1 MSTGKK
7 PSGEPVYL
15 RSLEMDD
22 LPRVHKWHNDSD
34 LYASLTTPHRYV
46 SRETVE
52 QWLRQRTAFSTTEV
66 TLAICLTAGGE
77 HIGNVYLK
85 SIDWVA
91 HHARMAIFIAE
102 PTHRSK
108 GYGEAAIRQMIR
120 HAFGDLGL
128 LRLHVTVLADNVAAV
143 KTYEKCGFRVEGRLR
158 RHAFKS
164 GQFKDLLFM
173 GLCSGDDET
182 A

>member
-1 MSTGKK
+1 MTNGKK
-7 PSGEPVYL
+7 PSGDPVYL

-22 LPRVHKWHNDSD
+22 LPAIHKWHNDAD
-34 LYASLTTPHRYV
+34 LYASLTTPHHYV

-52 QWLRQRTAFSTTEV
+52 QWLGKRTAFSATEV
-66 TLAICLTAGGE
+66 ALAICLTASEE
-77 HIGNVYLK
+77 HIGNIYLK

-91 HHARMAIFIAE
+91 HHARLAVFIAE

-108 GYGEAAIRQMIR
+108 GYGEAAIRLIIR

-173 GLCSGDDET
+173 GLLRDEVE
-182 A
+182 